1 MCAQRVSDTA
11 GSARTRAHAL
21 PLRVCQCAR
30 LSGRSPYRSRARCV
44 SRQTRR
50 ALKRNFDPNGVGVS
64 IYSGFT
70 HNPHHLIFGLS
81 EHDGS
86 TVDVLNT
93 AVRIGRPRGRRRH
106 RISSPTPHTEI
117 LMTDGSYQTCY
128 QTLYSLSINSLYPTV
143 TDVRPKTAP
152 GPAPA
157 LPLGSGPR
165 SGDSG
170 LGSPPLAWL
179 PK

>member
-1 MCAQRVSDTA
+1 MVGGATL
-11 GSARTRAHAL
+11 SAT
-21 PLRVCQCAR
+21 
-30 LSGRSPYRSRARCV
+30 G
-44 SRQTRR
+44 
-50 ALKRNFDPNGVGVS
+50 
-64 IYSGFT
+64 
-70 HNPHHLIFGLS
+70 
-81 EHDGS
+81 
-86 TVDVLNT
+86 
-93 AVRIGRPRGRRRH
+93 
-106 RISSPTPHTEI
+106 SSPTPHTEI